1 MMKEAETLVG
11 VAEAARL
18 AGKHPNTIYRWVQ
31 DGTLVPTLRLKGRT
45 GAILLNVEDVRKAA
59 ADSDAQAVTK

>member
-31 DGTLVPTLRLKGRT
+31 VGTLVPAIRLNGRT

-59 ADSDAQAVTK
+59 EESDAQAVTK